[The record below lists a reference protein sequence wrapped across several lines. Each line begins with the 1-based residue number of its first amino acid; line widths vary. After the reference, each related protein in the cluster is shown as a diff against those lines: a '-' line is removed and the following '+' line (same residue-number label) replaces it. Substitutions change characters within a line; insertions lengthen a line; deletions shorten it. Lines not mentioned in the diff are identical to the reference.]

1 MRTVKEISDITG
13 ISMRTLRYYDE
24 IGLLKPSRK
33 SEAGYRLYDD
43 KALEQLQQILF
54 FREFDVPLKEI
65 MTVMEN
71 PSLNRSHILQMQR
84 KMLTAKIQ
92 RMEQLVNNI
101 DRILKGDNQMD
112 FDSFQKKEMKEM
124 KKGKVREIYDN
135 GDTLVIVASDRIK
148 IGRAHV

>member
-84 KMLTAKIQ
+84 KMLTA
-92 RMEQLVNNI
+92 
-101 DRILKGDNQMD
+101 
-112 FDSFQKKEMKEM
+112 
-124 KKGKVREIYDN
+124 GKQHRPHSERRQSN
-135 GDTLVIVASDRIK
+135 GL
-148 IGRAHV
+148 

>member
-71 PSLNRSHILQMQR
+71 PSEQKPYPANAAKDAHSQN
-84 KMLTAKIQ
+84 TAY
-92 RMEQLVNNI
+92 
-101 DRILKGDNQMD
+101 GAA
-112 FDSFQKKEMKEM
+112 
-124 KKGKVREIYDN
+124 GKQHRPQAERRQSN
-135 GDTLVIVASDRIK
+135 GL
-148 IGRAHV
+148 